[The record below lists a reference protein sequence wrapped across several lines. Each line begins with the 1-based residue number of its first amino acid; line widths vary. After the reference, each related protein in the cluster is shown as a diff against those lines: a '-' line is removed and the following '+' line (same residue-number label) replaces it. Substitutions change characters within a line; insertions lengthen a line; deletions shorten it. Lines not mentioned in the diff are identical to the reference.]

1 MKDDSI
7 YILLIEDNP
16 GDARLVKEM
25 LAEGDPSSFRLSHV
39 ERLAEGI
46 AQLKE
51 DDFQVVLLDLSLPD
65 GQGLDTV
72 IRICTQIPHVP
83 VLVFT
88 GCNDETL
95 AIRAVQVG
103 AQDYLVKGQMDHH
116 LLKRSIRY
124 ALERKRAEERM
135 RALEERL
142 RHSQKMEAIGTLAGG
157 IAHDFNNILSG
168 LLGYA
173 ELARL
178 ETSLGSRINRNL
190 EELLRV
196 GARAKDLVKQILAFS
211 RRTFQEKKP
220 IHVEPLVQ
228 EAVKL
233 LRSSLPTTIEIRLD
247 IKEDSGIIDADPTQI
262 HQVLLN
268 LCTNSYHAM
277 EETGGLLTIGLSPIH
292 LDAYAAGQHPD
303 LQQGPYVRLT
313 VSDTGVGMAPEILE
327 RVFDPYFTTKEA
339 GKGTGLGLA
348 VVHGIVHSHGGAIK
362 VYSEPG
368 KGTTF
373 HVYFPRV
380 ETSFEGTSLGLT
392 EEPVPLGRGEHILLI
407 DDEPALVEIGK
418 QMLEHLGYQVTV
430 RTSSVEALG
439 LFSSQPSRFDLVI
452 TDMTMAHMTGEKL
465 AEEMLRI
472 RPNLPIIL
480 CTGFSEHISEAK
492 AKALG
497 IREFLMKPL
506 TLKDLARAVRR
517 NLALQVDES

>member
-7 YILLIEDNP
+7 HILLIEDNP

-25 LAEGDPSSFRLSHV
+25 LAEGDPGSFLLDHV
-39 ERLAEGI
+39 ERLAEGL
-46 AQLKE
+46 ARLKE
-51 DDFQVVLLDLSLPD
+51 DNFQVVLLDLSLPD

-72 IRICTQIPHVP
+72 IRVCTQIPHVP

-124 ALERKRAEERM
+124 GLERKRAEERM

-173 ELARL
+173 ELIGL
-178 ETSLGSRINRNL
+178 ETRPGSSISKNL
-190 EELLRV
+190 EELLKV
-196 GARAKDLVKQILAFS
+196 GVRAKDLVKQILAFS
-211 RRTFQEKKP
+211 RRTLQEKKP
-220 IHVEPLVQ
+220 ILVEPLVQ

-247 IKEDSGIIDADPTQI
+247 IKEDPGIIEADPTQI

-268 LCTNSYHAM
+268 LGTNSFHAM
-277 EETGGLLTIGLSPIH
+277 EETGGLLTIGLAPIH
-292 LDAYAAGQHPD
+292 LDSYAAGQHAD

-313 VSDTGVGMAPEILE
+313 VSDTGLGMTPEIMN
-327 RVFDPYFTTKEA
+327 RIFDPYFTTKEA

-348 VVHGIVHSHGGAIK
+348 VVHGIVQSHGGAIK
-362 VYSEPG
+362 VYSEAG

-373 HVYFPRV
+373 HVYLPRIKASGGEPLV
-380 ETSFEGTSLGLT
+380 GID
-392 EEPVPLGRGEHILLI
+392 EEPLPHGKGEHILLI
-407 DDEPALVEIGK
+407 DDEQTLVEIGN
-418 QMLEHLGYQVTV
+418 QMLEHLGYQVSV
-430 RTSSVEALG
+430 RTSSIEALG
-439 LFSSQPSRFDLVI
+439 LFSSQPGRFHLVI
-452 TDMTMAHMTGEKL
+452 TDLTMPNMTGEKL
-465 AEEMLRI
+465 AGEILRI
-472 RPNLPIIL
+472 RPDLPIIL
-480 CTGFSEHISEAK
+480 CTGFSEHVTEGK

-506 TLKDLARAVRR
+506 TLKDLARALRR
-517 NLALQVDES
+517 NLAPSVD